1 MRGHQL
7 GLADGSVRVQEE
19 KRRYLH
25 HELEGDLAN
34 VKPDAGTDPVL
45 SRVRYSLQPSE
56 DSFFM
61 FYLSKHN

>member
-7 GLADGSVRVQEE
+7 GLDGSVRVQEE

-34 VKPDAGTDPVL
+34 VKPDAGPDPVL
-45 SRVRYSLQPSE
+45 SRVRYTLQPSE
-56 DSFFM
+56 DSFFK